1 MLRMRHNGFA
11 IGAIE
16 RDHWLMHMATAIE
29 QSLPL
34 IVEADREYVTEQ
46 LANYMV
52 NAAEHLRNS

>member
-1 MLRMRHNGFA
+1 
-11 IGAIE
+11 
-16 RDHWLMHMATAIE
+16 MATAIE